1 MQLRLKLT
9 LIFQFEEVFLVHSNM
24 YIFVL
29 LFCKWKLFRSM
40 NYTLTLNTKNL
51 LTWWQAVAADCS
63 QSFLHLLLCT
73 EQVSVRRMG
82 SNFCTWENWDLL
94 TLFIILKDANWGLH
108 WFSTPFKLIPT
119 VRNAWNFLLKMILAF
134 HNQNNVIYY

>member
-29 LFCKWKLFRSM
+29 LFCKWKLFRRM

-51 LTWWQAVAADCS
+51 LTWWQAVAAGCS
-63 QSFLHLLLCT
+63 QSVLHLLLCT

-108 WFSTPFKLIPT
+108 LFSTLFKLIPT
-119 VRNAWNFLLKMILAF
+119 VRNAWNFLLKMRLAF